1 MKNNT
6 LRIILKTARKN
17 LALSGM
23 IVLCVALAIVLALV
37 PPKILGD
44 TVDNLTK
51 GEPVGLKAAI
61 LYFLFTALAGLSEA
75 AREGFLSKFGQ
86 KITHAFRSCLMD
98 KYLKLPASTLLKY
111 KSGEI
116 VSRFVGDVDM
126 VEKLFTSGVVSMFA
140 DACKIVSILVVIWIG
155 NKGLFF
161 VLLMMLPFLFLFTR
175 TVQKNMLRAQLKNRA
190 AIGKISGF
198 IPETIANIRTIH
210 NLKREGYMA
219 EKYESTIQDSY
230 KALEKTNFYDA
241 VYSPVIQ
248 VVNAISVAVVML
260 LSASGNAKVL
270 LIFGM
275 TPGTAVAIVNYISQ
289 IFSPVESL
297 GMEIQ
302 TIQSATAGLRRINE
316 FLSQEE
322 TDFDE
327 GIKEISEFAGDEMV
341 KCDAVTFGYDEEPVL
356 ENFELSVRKG
366 EKVTLMGRTG
376 AGKSTIFKL
385 LLGLYKPDKGGV
397 YIDGKPAFSIPE
409 ENKRKLFGYVE
420 QSFHRVPGSVAD
432 QITLFDES
440 ISTEKVVWAATLTG
454 LHETIKALPNG
465 YDTPCT
471 DEIFSQGQWQLL
483 SIARAVA
490 SNPKLLLLD
499 EITADLDE
507 VTEKEVL
514 CALDRASKDR
524 TLISISHRTSAMTG
538 RVVEI

>member
-1 MKNNT
+1 MKNNN

-17 LALSGM
+17 SVLSGM
-23 IVLCVALAIVLALV
+23 IVICVVLAIVLALV
-37 PPKILGD
+37 PPKILGNI
-44 TVDNLTK
+44 VDDLTA
-51 GEPVGLKAAI
+51 GEAVSLKAAL
-61 LYFLFTALAGLSEA
+61 LYFLFTGLAGLFEA

-86 KITHAFRSCLMD
+86 KITHAFRSSLMD
-98 KYLKLPASTLLKY
+98 KYLKLPASTLLQY

-140 DACKIVSILVVIWIG
+140 DACKIVSILVVIWIS
-155 NKGLFF
+155 NKGLFL
-161 VLLMMLPFLFLFTR
+161 VLLLMLPFLFLFTR
-175 TVQKNMLRAQLKNRA
+175 TVQKNMLKAQLKNRA

-210 NLKREGYMA
+210 NLKREGYLA
-219 EKYESTIQDSY
+219 EKYGDSIQDSY
-230 KALEKTNFYDA
+230 KALERTNFYDA

-248 VVNAISVAVVML
+248 VVNAVVVAIVML

-302 TIQSATAGLRRINE
+302 TIQSATAGLKRING

-322 TDFDE
+322 TDF
-327 GIKEISEFAGDEMV
+327 GMGAGSVESTDDDEMV
-341 KCDAVTFGYDEEPVL
+341 KCENVTFGYDEEPVL
-356 ENFELSVRKG
+356 EHFNLDVKKG

-385 LLGLYKPDKGGV
+385 LLGLYKPEKGRV
-397 YIDGKPAFSIPE
+397 TIDGKPAFSIPE
-409 ENKRKLFGYVE
+409 KNKRKLFGYVE
-420 QSFHRVPGSVAD
+420 QSFHKVPGSVAD
-432 QITLFDES
+432 QITLFDKS
-440 ISTEKVVWAATLTG
+440 IPQERVVWAAKLTG
-454 LHETIKALPNG
+454 LNETIEALPEG

-507 VTEKEVL
+507 VTEQEVL
-514 CALDRASKDR
+514 SALDRASKDR

>member
-1 MKNNT
+1 
-6 LRIILKTARKN
+6 
-17 LALSGM
+17 M
-23 IVLCVALAIVLALV
+23 IVLCVVFAIVLALI
-37 PPKILGD
+37 PPKILGNA
-44 TVDNLTK
+44 VDDLTAGK
-51 GEPVGLKAAI
+51 AISLKAAL
-61 LYFLFTALAGLSEA
+61 LYFLFTGLAGLFEA

-86 KITHAFRSCLMD
+86 KITHAFRSSLMD
-98 KYLKLPASTLLKY
+98 KYLKLPASTLLQY

-140 DACKIVSILVVIWIG
+140 DACRIVSILAVIWIS
-155 NKGLFF
+155 NKGLFL
-161 VLLMMLPFLFLFTR
+161 VLLLMLPFLFLFTR
-175 TVQKNMLRAQLKNRA
+175 TVQKNMLKAQLKNRA

-198 IPETIANIRTIH
+198 IPETILNIRTIH
-210 NLKREGYMA
+210 NLKREGYLA
-219 EKYESTIQDSY
+219 EKYGDSIQDSY
-230 KALEKTNFYDA
+230 KALERTNFYDA

-248 VVNAISVAVVML
+248 VVNAVVVAVVMI

-302 TIQSATAGLRRINE
+302 TIQSATAGLKRINE

-322 TDFDE
+322 TDFGMVLNE
-327 GIKEISEFAGDEMV
+327 TSEFADDEMV
-341 KCDAVTFGYDEEPVL
+341 KCEDVTFGYDEEPVL
-356 ENFELSVRKG
+356 ENFNLDVRKG

-385 LLGLYKPDKGGV
+385 LLGLYKPEKGRV
-397 YIDGKPAFSIPE
+397 AIDGKPAFSIPE
-409 ENKRKLFGYVE
+409 KGKRKLFGYVE
-420 QSFHRVPGSVAD
+420 QSFHKVPGSVAD
-432 QITLFDES
+432 QITLFDKS
-440 ISTEKVVWAATLTG
+440 IPQERVIWAAKLTG
-454 LHETIKALPNG
+454 LNETIEALPNG

-471 DEIFSQGQWQLL
+471 EEIFSQGQWQLL

-507 VTEKEVL
+507 VTEQEVL
-514 CALDRASKDR
+514 SALDRASKDR

>member
-1 MKNNT
+1 
-6 LRIILKTARKN
+6 
-17 LALSGM
+17 M
-23 IVLCVALAIVLALV
+23 IVICVVFAIVLDLI
-37 PPKILGD
+37 PPKILGNA
-44 TVDNLTK
+44 VDDLTAGK
-51 GEPVGLKAAI
+51 AIGLKAAL
-61 LYFLFTALAGLSEA
+61 LYFLFTALTGLFEA

-86 KITHAFRSCLMD
+86 KITHAFRSSLMD
-98 KYLKLPASTLLKY
+98 KYLKLPASTLLQY

-140 DACKIVSILVVIWIG
+140 DACKIVSILVVIWIS
-155 NKGLFF
+155 NKGLFL
-161 VLLMMLPFLFLFTR
+161 VLLLILPFLFLFTR
-175 TVQKNMLRAQLKNRA
+175 TVQKNMLKAQLKNRA

-198 IPETIANIRTIH
+198 IPETILNIRTIH
-210 NLKREGYMA
+210 NLKREGYLS
-219 EKYESTIQDSY
+219 EKYGDSIQDSY

-241 VYSPVIQ
+241 VYSPIIQ
-248 VVNAISVAVVML
+248 VVNAVVVAIVMI

-302 TIQSATAGLRRINE
+302 TIQSATAGLKRINE

-322 TDFDE
+322 TDFDMGA
-327 GIKEISEFAGDEMV
+327 GIVESTGGDEMV
-341 KCDAVTFGYDEEPVL
+341 KCENVTFGYDEEPVL
-356 ENFELSVRKG
+356 EHFNLDVKKG

-376 AGKSTIFKL
+376 TGKSTIFKL
-385 LLGLYKPDKGGV
+385 LLGLYKPEKGRV
-397 YIDGKPAFSIPE
+397 TIDGKTAFSISE

-420 QSFHRVPGSVAD
+420 QSFHKVPGSVAD
-432 QITLFDES
+432 QITLFDKS
-440 ISTEKVVWAATLTG
+440 IPPEKVVWAAILTG
-454 LHETIKALPNG
+454 LHETIEALPNG

-471 DEIFSQGQWQLL
+471 EEIFSQGQWQLL

-507 VTEKEVL
+507 VTEQEVL
-514 CALDRASKDR
+514 AALDRASKDR

>member
-17 LALSGM
+17 LVLSCM
-23 IVLCVALAIVLALV
+23 IVLCVVFAIVLALI
-37 PPKILGD
+37 PPKILGN
-44 TVDNLTK
+44 TVDDLTA
-51 GEPVGLKAAI
+51 GETISLGAAF
-61 LYFLFTALAGLSEA
+61 LYFLFTALAGLFEA

-86 KITHAFRSCLMD
+86 KITHAFRSSLMD
-98 KYLKLPASTLLKY
+98 KYLKLPAGTLLKY

-126 VEKLFTSGVVSMFA
+126 VERLFTSGVVSMFA
-140 DACKIVSILVVIWIG
+140 DACKIVSILVVIWIS
-155 NKGLFF
+155 NKGLFL
-161 VLLMMLPFLFLFTR
+161 VLLLMLPFLFLFTR
-175 TVQKNMLRAQLKNRA
+175 TVQKNMLKAQLKNRA

-198 IPETIANIRTIH
+198 IPETILNIRTIH
-210 NLKREGYMA
+210 NLKREEYLS
-219 EKYESTIQDSY
+219 EKYGDSIQDSY
-230 KALEKTNFYDA
+230 RALEKTNFYDA
-241 VYSPVIQ
+241 VYSPIIQ
-248 VVNAISVAVVML
+248 VVNAVVVAIVMI

-289 IFSPVESL
+289 IFSPIESL

-302 TIQSATAGLRRINE
+302 TIQSATAGLKRINE

-322 TDFDE
+322 TDFDGDLNE
-327 GIKEISEFAGDEMV
+327 ALESADDEMV
-341 KCDAVTFGYDEEPVL
+341 KCENVTFGYDEEPVL
-356 ENFELSVRKG
+356 EDFNLDVKKG

-385 LLGLYKPDKGGV
+385 LLGLYKPEKGRIT
-397 YIDGKPAFSIPE
+397 IDGKIAFSIPE
-409 ENKRKLFGYVE
+409 AGKRKLFGYVE
-420 QSFHRVPGSVAD
+420 QSFHKVPGSVAD
-432 QITLFDES
+432 QITLFDKS
-440 ISTEKVVWAATLTG
+440 ISIEKVVWAATLTG
-454 LHETIKALPNG
+454 LHETIEALPNG

-471 DEIFSQGQWQLL
+471 EEIFSQGQWQLL

-514 CALDRASKDR
+514 SALDRASKDR